1 MNKTQINKYI
11 DKYMEL
17 FTPYKKGRW
26 CYEDGILMTAII
38 DMYLATKEQKYYDF
52 VYKFYDGMIDAD
64 GVIKNYNPEEYS
76 IDDVCPGIGLMKL
89 YRLTPE
95 ERFKKALDC
104 MYWQMQHHP
113 RTKEGSFWH
122 KKIYPNQVWMDGI
135 YMGVLYIAMYA
146 NEFDVEETKQDVD
159 HQLHTLLNRL
169 YDPERKLFVHA
180 YDEAKVMQWADKETG
195 RSPNVWARACGWVM
209 MAMADIYEELHLDI
223 CKEILD
229 KEIEGLK
236 PYLEDGML
244 YQLVDIRREHNYLET
259 SGSVMMAY
267 AIFKGK
273 KLGMLEDD
281 TLGHTVFD
289 TVLEKQFDGRNLYNI
304 CQVGGLDNFKRD
316 GSFEYYMSENIS
328 VNEVKGVAPFIMA
341 YSEICE

>member
-1 MNKTQINKYI
+1 MEARIDQYI
-11 DKYMEL
+11 DKYL
-17 FTPYKKGRW
+17 GYFQPYKKGVW
-26 CYEDGILMTAII
+26 CYEDGILMTAIF
-38 DMYLATKEQKYYDF
+38 DMYKVTGDKKYFDF
-52 VYKFYDGMIDAD
+52 VYNFYDSMIEED
-64 GVIKNYNPEEYS
+64 GVIKNYEPTKYS

-89 YRLTPE
+89 YRDCPKE
-95 ERFKKALDC
+95 KFKKALDE
-104 MYWQMQHHP
+104 MYGQMLHHP

-122 KKIYPNQVWMDGI
+122 KQIYPNQVWMDGI

-146 NEFDVEETKQDVD
+146 KEFDIQETKEDVD
-159 HQLHTLLNRL
+159 HQLHTLVKRL
-169 YDPERKLFVHA
+169 YDEDRKLFVHA

-209 MAMADIYEELHLDI
+209 MAVVDIYEELGLDI
-223 CKEILD
+223 CKDILV

-244 YQLVDIRREHNYLET
+244 YQIVDVRREHNYLET

-273 KLGMLEDD
+273 RLGMIEDDKLGHE
-281 TLGHTVFD
+281 VFD
-289 TVLEKQFDGRNLYNI
+289 TVLKKQFDGRNLYNI
-304 CQVGGLDNFKRD
+304 CQVGGLDNYKRD

-328 VNEVKGVAPFIMA
+328 ANEVKGVAPFIMA
-341 YSEICE
+341 YSEVY

>member
-1 MNKTQINKYI
+1 MNNVINKYI
-11 DKYMEL
+11 DKYMEY
-17 FTPYKKGRW
+17 FKPYKNGVW
-26 CYEDGILMTAII
+26 CYEDGILMTAIY
-38 DMYLATKEQKYYDF
+38 DMYKASGEQKYYDF
-52 VYKFYDGMIDAD
+52 VYKFYDGMIDEK
-64 GVIKNYNPEEYS
+64 GVIKNYEPTKYS

-89 YRLTPE
+89 YRDTPE
-95 ERFKKALDC
+95 ERFKIALDT
-104 MYWQMQHHP
+104 MYDQMQHHP

-122 KKIYPNQVWMDGI
+122 KQIYPNQVWMDGI

-146 NEFDVEETKQDVD
+146 KQFGKEETVEDVD
-159 HQLHTLLNRL
+159 HQLHTLLKRL
-169 YDPERKLFVHA
+169 YDEDRKLFVHA

-195 RSPNVWARACGWVM
+195 KSPNVWARACGWVM

-223 CKEILD
+223 CKEILV

-244 YQLVDIRREHNYLET
+244 YQLVDIRKAHNYLET

-281 TLGHTVFD
+281 SLGHSIFN

-304 CQVGGLDNFKRD
+304 CQVGGLDNYKRD

-328 VNEVKGVAPFIMA
+328 TNEVKGVAPFIMA
-341 YSEICE
+341 YSEIY

>member
-1 MNKTQINKYI
+1 MNEKINKYI

-26 CYEDGILMTAII
+26 CYEDGILMTAIY
-38 DMYLATKEQKYYDF
+38 DMYKASGEQKYYDF
-52 VYKFYDGMIDAD
+52 VYNFYDSRIEED
-64 GVIKNYNPEEYS
+64 GTIKEYEPTDYS

-89 YRLTPE
+89 YRDCKKE
-95 ERFKKALDC
+95 KFKVALDT
-104 MYWQMQHHP
+104 MYGQMMNHP

-122 KKIYPNQVWMDGI
+122 KQIYPNQVWMDGI
-135 YMGVLYIAMYA
+135 YMGVLYVAMYA
-146 NEFDVEETKQDVD
+146 NEFNKEESKEDVD
-159 HQLHTLLNRL
+159 RQLHTLVKRL
-169 YDPERKLFVHA
+169 YDEDRKLFVHA

-195 RSPNVWARACGWVM
+195 KSPNVWARACGWVM
-209 MAMADIYEELHLDI
+209 MAVVDIYEELHLDI
-223 CKEILD
+223 CKDILV

-244 YQLVDIRREHNYLET
+244 YQLVDIRRDHNYLET

-267 AIFKGK
+267 GIFKGK
-273 KLGMLEDD
+273 RLGMIEDDKLG
-281 TLGHTVFD
+281 HSVFN
-289 TVLEKQFDGRNLYNI
+289 TVLDKQFDGRNLYNI
-304 CQVGGLDNFKRD
+304 CQVGGLDNKKRD

-341 YSEICE
+341 YSEIY

>member
-1 MNKTQINKYI
+1 MNEIINKYI
-11 DKYMEL
+11 DKYMDY
-17 FTPYKKGRW
+17 FTPYKKGVW
-26 CYEDGILMTAII
+26 CYEDGILMTAIY
-38 DMYLATKEQKYYDF
+38 DMYKATGDRKYYDF
-52 VYKFYDGMIDAD
+52 VYKFYDGMISED
-64 GVIKNYNPEEYS
+64 GVIKNYEPTKYS

-89 YRLTPE
+89 YRDTPE
-95 ERFKKALDC
+95 ERFKKALDE
-104 MYWQMQHHP
+104 MYGQMQNHP

-122 KKIYPNQVWMDGI
+122 KQIYPNQVWMDGI

-146 NEFDVEETKQDVD
+146 KQFGIEETVKDVD
-159 HQLHTLLNRL
+159 KQLHTLVARL
-169 YDPERKLFVHA
+169 YDEDRKLFVHA

-195 RSPNVWARACGWVM
+195 KSPNVWARACGWVM
-209 MAMADIYEELHLDI
+209 MAMADIYEELGLDI
-223 CKEILD
+223 CKDILV

-273 KLGMLEDD
+273 KLGMIDD
-281 TLGHTVFD
+281 DSLGHKIFD
-289 TVLEKQFDGRNLYNI
+289 TVLTKQFDGRNLYNI
-304 CQVGGLDNFKRD
+304 CQVGGLDNYKRD

-341 YSEICE
+341 YSEIY